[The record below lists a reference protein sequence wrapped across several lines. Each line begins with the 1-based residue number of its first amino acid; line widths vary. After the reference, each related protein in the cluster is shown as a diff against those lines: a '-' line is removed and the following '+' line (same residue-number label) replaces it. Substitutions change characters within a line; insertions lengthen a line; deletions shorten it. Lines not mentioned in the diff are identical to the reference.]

1 MRDMKDENI
10 SYIIHKYSRN
20 ITMMAFAYT
29 KNIAD
34 AEDITQEV
42 FIEFFKRD
50 ITFRD
55 EEHLKAWLL
64 RVTINKSKNLLKSF
78 WMSKRTDFPIEGE
91 YMSEQDIDLINAVL
105 SLDPKFRIPI
115 HLYYYEGY
123 SIQEIAQILN
133 EKYTTIG
140 TRLQRGR
147 EKLKDILGSDYHE

>member
-1 MRDMKDENI
+1 
-10 SYIIHKYSRN
+10 
-20 ITMMAFAYT
+20 
-29 KNIAD
+29 
-34 AEDITQEV
+34 
-42 FIEFFKRD
+42 
-50 ITFRD
+50 
-55 EEHLKAWLL
+55 
-64 RVTINKSKNLLKSF
+64 
-78 WMSKRTDFPIEGE
+78 
-91 YMSEQDIDLINAVL
+91 MSEQDIDLINAVL